1 MSRVVVI
8 NKCDAADADDPPLDL
23 GASDE
28 TTVVRVSA
36 LTRFGLPQ
44 LRAAIVRSLSGGEAL
59 RESAAVSNVRHVALL
74 QDARRALASARH
86 GAEVLGVT
94 EEFVLADLQV
104 ARAALDE
111 IVGRR
116 TTDDLLRHIFE
127 RFCIGK

>member
-1 MSRVVVI
+1 M
-8 NKCDAADADDPPLDL
+8 
-23 GASDE
+23 
-28 TTVVRVSA
+28 
-36 LTRFGLPQ
+36 
-44 LRAAIVRSLSGGEAL
+44 
-59 RESAAVSNVRHVALL
+59 RHVALL